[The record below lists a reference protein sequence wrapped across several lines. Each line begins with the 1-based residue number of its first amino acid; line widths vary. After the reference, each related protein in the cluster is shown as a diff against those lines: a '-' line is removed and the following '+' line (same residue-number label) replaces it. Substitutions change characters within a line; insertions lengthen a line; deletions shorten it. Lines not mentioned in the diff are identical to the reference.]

1 MPYDRHDRTHV
12 LDDSR
17 AYDVGLSDDAG
28 GGNPLGFAIK
38 VAYAPTQFEVK
49 RLDDYVKWTLFGV
62 KTPENCPKCGAK
74 PPYKSLQIRPED
86 CDPALG
92 KLDGSQ
98 CGSEDGIRMTMYYY
112 DTGDTAYNWSG
123 HFPYN
128 YSEADKIGAR
138 GIEGGPNW
146 PMTESMANATYRAFN
161 FPHHVTTY
169 LALYYAA
176 RNTELKTN
184 HPWDWY
190 LMRAANTTL
199 KFAAPSVGVM
209 DDTTFREILRAVAE
223 EAEEDPSRHD
233 FVEAAAK
240 ITSNMYERASGR
252 FSQPY
257 PYGSEFAFDTTGQEA
272 VVVWLLYFANKTNTM
287 AAAAK
292 DTVDHIL
299 SYMRSSGTWAYN
311 GGSRSWGDLGN
322 NGKWQVTSG
331 ANYETR
337 GNFHYRSGLNAI
349 PLLEWYRL
357 HPDDLFLL
365 EPALGAVAGQMNN
378 IDEHGAPSMMM
389 HMEPHILDFD
399 PHSGDFGLGYFG
411 CSVQSGAYFVDHPE
425 IGPSCYLCNVEAA
438 AGGGVKIAPVD
449 LYRRRVY
456 IEPLA
461 LYLTLDVG
469 TFESVTLEMVG
480 KKITVAF
487 NTMAADN
494 IIYTARRLRVDK
506 LSEARPGSG
515 FKPTSAGLKLER
527 GAWVVPEST
536 ATVEI
541 SWV

>member
-38 VAYAPTQFEVK
+38 VAYAPTQFEVD
-49 RLDDYVKWTLFGV
+49 RLDDYVKWTLFGI
-62 KTPENCPKCGAK
+62 KTPENCPTCHAK

-92 KLDGSQ
+92 KTEGSQ
-98 CGSEDGIRMTMYYY
+98 CGNEDGIRMTMYYY
-112 DTGDTAYNWSG
+112 YSYTVRNYSWSG
-123 HFPYN
+123 HFPYD
-128 YSEADKIGAR
+128 YKEADKINAR

-146 PMTESMANATYRAFN
+146 PMTESLANATYRAFN

-184 HPWDWY
+184 HKWDWY

-199 KFAAPSVGVM
+199 AFGAPVTGVM
-209 DDTTFREILRAVAE
+209 DDTTFREILRAVEE
-223 EAEEDPSRHD
+223 EAEADPSRKD
-233 FVEAAAK
+233 FKAAATT
-240 ITSNMYERASGR
+240 ITANMYSRASGR

-272 VVVWLLYFANKTNTM
+272 VVVWLLYFAKKTNNMM
-287 AAAAK
+287 AAAK
-292 DTVDHIL
+292 ETVDHIL

-322 NGKWQVTSG
+322 NGKWQATSG
-331 ANYETR
+331 TGFETR

-349 PLLEWYRL
+349 PLLEWYRV
-357 HPDDLFLL
+357 HPDDFFLL
-365 EPALGAVAGQMNN
+365 EPGLGAVAGQMNN
-378 IDEHGAPSMMM
+378 IDEMGAPSMMM
-389 HMEPHILDFD
+389 HMEPHIMDFD

-411 CSVQSGAYFVDHPE
+411 CSVQSGAYYVEHPE
-425 IGPSCYLCNVEAA
+425 IGPSCYLCNMAKVGAA
-438 AGGGVKIAPVD
+438 VKIAPVD
-449 LYRRRVY
+449 LYHRRIY

-461 LYLTLDVG
+461 LYL
-469 TFESVTLEMVG
+469 
-480 KKITVAF
+480 
-487 NTMAADN
+487 
-494 IIYTARRLRVDK
+494 LRPIHTPRNPPFCH
-506 LSEARPGSG
+506 LFGSI
-515 FKPTSAGLKLER
+515 L
-527 GAWVVPEST
+527 
-536 ATVEI
+536 
-541 SWV
+541 